1 MAKSRQLKSITP
13 QRLSRLLI
21 ENKDGKLTPDE
32 LQPEFGGRGWRNT
45 RSGKSKWRKRA
56 AARERGSEGRVA
68 QNSVPERGFQRGGP
82 GGGAMNA
89 ASRLMGFDEN
99 KDGKISKDELPE
111 RMQPLMVRI
120 DRDKDGFLSAKT
132 KSNRWEVS
140 GGRGPGNAWSW
151 TRKRQWSWTRR
162 SRVPADADGA
172 SPQGE
177 RPRRPP
183 VE

>member
-1 MAKSRQLKSITP
+1 
-13 QRLSRLLI
+13 
-21 ENKDGKLTPDE
+21 
-32 LQPEFGGRGWRNT
+32 
-45 RSGKSKWRKRA
+45 
-56 AARERGSEGRVA
+56 
-68 QNSVPERGFQRGGP
+68 RGGP

-120 DRDKDGFLSAKT
+120 DRDKDGFLSKDEIE
-132 KSNRWEVS
+132 SMGGP
-140 GGRGPGNAWSW
+140 GGRGPGNANG
-151 TRKRQWSWTRR
+151 RGPGNANGRGPGGRG
-162 SRVPADADGA
+162 PADADGA